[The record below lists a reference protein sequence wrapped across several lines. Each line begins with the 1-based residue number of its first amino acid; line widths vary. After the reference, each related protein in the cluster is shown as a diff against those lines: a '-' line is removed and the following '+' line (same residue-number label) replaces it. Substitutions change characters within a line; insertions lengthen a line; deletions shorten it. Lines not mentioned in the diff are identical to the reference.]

1 MSFLRITLKNPIRG
15 NRIKRAVGSQCEV
28 CGKKEVVENLVV
40 HTIIEEDEGC
50 EHSPESMEPCLLV
63 LCFRC
68 HDAIHALHA
77 PRSSQEELARQRPEP
92 LRQQIRRILSSV
104 PRPYTPPDT
113 DMEDAYIVACTSHFR
128 FGV

>member
-1 MSFLRITLKNPIRG
+1 MSFLHITLKNPIRG

-28 CGKKEVVENLVV
+28 CGTKEALENLVV
-40 HTIIEEDEGC
+40 HTIIEEGEGN
-50 EHSPESMEPCLLV
+50 EHSPGSMEPYLLV

-68 HDAIHALHA
+68 HDAIHALDT
-77 PRSSQEELARQRPEP
+77 PRSSQEALAWQRPEP
-92 LRQQIRRILSSV
+92 LHRQIRQILSSV

-113 DMEDAYIVACTSHFR
+113 DMEEAYLVACTSHFR